1 MTGQKGGMNMS
12 DKEKEILSKVAQA
25 VPKMNDFEKGYM
37 LGVIDTKLD
46 KPNKNPSRDPECA
59 YQDH

>member
-1 MTGQKGGMNMS
+1 MS

-46 KPNKNPSRDPECA
+46 KPNKNPSHDPEYA
-59 YQDH
+59 YQEQ